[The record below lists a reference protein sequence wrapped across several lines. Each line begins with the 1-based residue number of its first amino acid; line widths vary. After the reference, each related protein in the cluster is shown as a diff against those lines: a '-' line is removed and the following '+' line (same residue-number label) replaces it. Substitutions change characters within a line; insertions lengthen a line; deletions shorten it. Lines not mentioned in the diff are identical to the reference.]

1 MIAGGGGSGGGMRGG
16 FGGRGGDMGGAL
28 SRELIDETQSLTAP
42 PATDADDATAGR
54 MWAYIAL
61 SKSTESD
68 SGKTSSLT
76 AHKKNMSTPLPNPLI
91 NVYRYA

>member
-1 MIAGGGGSGGGMRGG
+1 MRGG
-16 FGGRGGDMGGAL
+16 FGGRGGDRGGAL
-28 SRELIDETQSLTAP
+28 SRELIDEAQSLTAP

-76 AHKKNMSTPLPNPLI
+76 AHEKNIPTPLPNPLI
-91 NVYRYA
+91 HVYRYA